1 MPTQNTKENLD
12 ASESNALSQSGTAF
26 VSEQKR
32 PLYFDGRFLTA
43 ADLTA
48 EQTYFLKRQAALNRA
63 NGFGVIR
70 GLEVSRSLG
79 TASGSDA
86 SRVIV
91 APGSGVTPSGDVVT
105 IENSLPIN
113 LADTA
118 RIERLDATFG
128 LLQQAQDSA
137 RSQTGLFILGLR
149 SVEYSASPTASY
161 PTSSTGT
168 SGITQQNG
176 EIVEATAVTLVRYGD
191 TVTSVERSGN
201 RARSQI
207 ARDIFVNGTIPD
219 FPVDLLPL
227 AMISLQQNTVQW
239 IDNFLVRRELGSSS
253 SATLGL
259 NAIPRALRSAHLQQ
273 YNQQFEDLQASGS
286 TFSANSFDALPAAGQ
301 LPKSGINPT
310 DFSQTFF
317 PADVKVNLTIAP
329 TDEIIALIEDSL
341 ALPPIDLRENA
352 SSGTSNLETLSL
364 LVVIPM
370 TRQQINTFR
379 QSLAAATASPL
390 AGLNISRTLNLAAP
404 GIISKRSPLER
415 LARLDKFSL
424 PVFSSRPIPL
434 PTADTAADTAD
445 SLWRKAI
452 EAADKLWYVRQRN
465 IPYQAEIVGTAIAIA
480 GNDTS
485 TESAL
490 VNRLDSL
497 NLGDRFNNLNT
508 SLIARAEAVSLL
520 SAPRLAR
527 SDLLLRSALR
537 DLEIAPTIT
546 ASTAPTA
553 PTDGTSVFVPPP
565 EPSTETPSEP
575 TPPRPIDRADVLRVA
590 ERFGDPRLGEGLSRL
605 EAADSRLT
613 TDPTVV
619 NTLAN
624 SGNVVALDQIA
635 RNLTPAE
642 LTSFSRELTTV
653 ARGGST
659 VGVNS
664 LIRNRLEGIR

>member
-12 ASESNALSQSGTAF
+12 ASEFNALSQSGTAF

-48 EQTYFLKRQAALNRA
+48 EQTYFLKRQGALNRA

-70 GLEVSRSLG
+70 GLEVSRSAG
-79 TASGSDA
+79 TASGSEA
-86 SRVIV
+86 FRVTV
-91 APGSGVTPSGDVVT
+91 APGSGVTPGGDVVT
-105 IENSLPIN
+105 IENLLSIN

-128 LLQQAQDSA
+128 LLEQAKDSA
-137 RSQTGLFILGLR
+137 RSQTGLFVLGLR

-168 SGITQQNG
+168 GGISQQNG

-191 TVTSVERSGN
+191 TVSDAGDGAGN

-207 ARDIFVNGTIPD
+207 ARDIFVNGTVPD
-219 FPVDLLPL
+219 FPVNLLPL

-273 YNQQFEDLQASGS
+273 YNQQFEDLKASGS

-301 LPKSGINPT
+301 LPKSAINST

-317 PADVKVNLTIAP
+317 PTDVKVALTIAP

-341 ALPPIDLRENA
+341 ALPPIDLRENV
-352 SSGTSNLETLSL
+352 SSGTSNLSTLSL
-364 LVVIPM
+364 LAVIPM

-379 QSLAAATASPL
+379 QELAAATASPL
-390 AGLNISRTLNLAAP
+390 TGLSVFRSLSLAAP

-415 LARLDKFSL
+415 LGRLDNFSF
-424 PVFSSRPIPL
+424 PVFSSRPLPL

-465 IPYQAEIVGTAIAIA
+465 IPYQAEIVGSAIAIA
-480 GNDTS
+480 GNDTN

-490 VNRLDSL
+490 ISRLDTLS
-497 NLGDRFNNLNT
+497 LGDRFNNLNT
-508 SLIARAEAVSLL
+508 SAIARAEAVSLL
-520 SAPRLAR
+520 SAPSLTR

-546 ASTAPTA
+546 APTA
-553 PTDGTSVFVPPP
+553 PTDGTSVFIPPP
-565 EPSTETPSEP
+565 EPPTETPTEP
-575 TPPRPIDRADVLRVA
+575 TPVRPLDRADVLRVA

-605 EAADSRLT
+605 ESADSMLT
-613 TDPTVV
+613 TDPVIV
-619 NTLAN
+619 NTLAS
-624 SGNVVALDQIA
+624 SGNVVALDQVA

-653 ARGGST
+653 ARGGNT
-659 VGVNS
+659 GAVNS

>member
-12 ASESNALSQSGTAF
+12 ASEFNALSQSGTAF

-48 EQTYFLKRQAALNRA
+48 EQTYFLKRQGALNRA

-70 GLEVSRSLG
+70 GLEVSRSAG
-79 TASGSDA
+79 TASGSEA
-86 SRVIV
+86 FRVTV
-91 APGSGVTPSGDVVT
+91 APGSGVTPGGDVVT
-105 IENSLPIN
+105 IENLLSIN

-128 LLQQAQDSA
+128 LLEQAKDSA
-137 RSQTGLFILGLR
+137 RSQTGLFVLGLR

-168 SGITQQNG
+168 GGISQQNG

-191 TVTSVERSGN
+191 TVSDAGDRAGN

-207 ARDIFVNGTIPD
+207 ARDIFVNGTVPD
-219 FPVDLLPL
+219 FPVNLLPL

-273 YNQQFEDLQASGS
+273 YNQQFEDLKASGS

-301 LPKSGINPT
+301 LLKSAINPT

-317 PADVKVNLTIAP
+317 PADVKVSLTIAP

-352 SSGTSNLETLSL
+352 SSGTSNLSTLSL

-379 QSLAAATASPL
+379 QDLAAATASPL
-390 AGLNISRTLNLAAP
+390 TGLSVFRSLSLAAP

-415 LARLDKFSL
+415 LGRLDNFSF
-424 PVFSSRPIPL
+424 PVFSSRPLPL
-434 PTADTAADTAD
+434 PPADTAADTAD

-465 IPYQAEIVGTAIAIA
+465 IPYQAEIVGSAIAIA
-480 GNDTS
+480 GNDTN

-490 VNRLDSL
+490 VSRLGTL

-508 SLIARAEAVSLL
+508 SAIARAEAVSLL
-520 SAPRLAR
+520 SAPSLTR

-546 ASTAPTA
+546 TPTT

-565 EPSTETPSEP
+565 EPPADTPVEP
-575 TPPRPIDRADVLRVA
+575 TPARPLDRADVLRVA

-605 EAADSRLT
+605 EAADSTLT
-613 TDPTVV
+613 TDPAIV

-624 SGNVVALDQIA
+624 SGNVVALDQVA
-635 RNLTPAE
+635 RTLTPAE

-653 ARGGST
+653 ARGGNT
-659 VGVNS
+659 GAVNS